1 MRGISRIRTPVA
13 WATALAMA
21 GAGPLIGISAMAL
34 APKGPVGSWVGTRIV
49 VSSGASVAV
58 AIV

>member
-1 MRGISRIRTPVA
+1 VSGISRRRTPVA
-13 WATALAMA
+13 WKTALAMA

-34 APKGPVGSWVGTRIV
+34 APKGPVGSWVGTRMETI
-49 VSSGASVAV
+49 SGTSIAV

>member
-1 MRGISRIRTPVA
+1 MRTPVA
-13 WATALAMA
+13 WATAFAMA
-21 GAGPLIGISAMAL
+21 GAGPLMGISAMAL

-49 VSSGASVAV
+49 VSAGASVAV